1 MRDLVRSAI
10 IHKEIEAGV
19 LPSETEL
26 MLSFSTSRQVVRDAL
41 QLLRAEGLVQ
51 RIPGNGTFVSAS
63 KVDHPVDHLHGP
75 TTTRHV
81 THRILDVAT
90 GVAAPR
96 VADRLGLQPGD
107 SCGVVDYVA
116 AIDDEP
122 YYVCT
127 AYVPEP
133 LTAIVEQAPR
143 VDEWYAVYERA
154 GIHMGVSDVHIEATL
169 ADEFAASHLDIAT
182 GAPILLFERLLRDQN
197 GNPLEYAFNRVRGD
211 RITLQITQPRRRRR
225 PDPPGEA

>member
-1 MRDLVRSAI
+1 MRDLMRSAI

-26 MLSFSTSRQVVRDAL
+26 MLSFSTSRQVIRDAL
-41 QLLRAEGLVQ
+41 HLLRAEGLVQ

-75 TTTRHV
+75 ATSRRV
-81 THRILDVAT
+81 SHRILDVT
-90 GVAAPR
+90 TDVAAPR
-96 VADRLGLQPGD
+96 VADRLGLAAGD
-107 SCGVVDYVA
+107 RCAIVDYVA

-127 AYVPEP
+127 AYVPVP
-133 LTAIVEQAPR
+133 LTAIVEQAPL
-143 VDEWYAVYERA
+143 VDEWYSVYERA
-154 GIHMGVSDVHIEATL
+154 GIQMGISDIHIEATL
-169 ADEFAASHLDIAT
+169 ADEFAASHLGVET

-211 RITLQITQPRRRRR
+211 RITLQIKQPRRRRR
-225 PDPPGEA
+225 PEPEGKA